1 MTYAPLVKYATV
13 DDYRLHFENKYC
25 CHSLQ
30 TFDAISV
37 RFIKTDFDHAF
48 YESSGIRGQKK
59 DTFSFT
65 RAERVDWIEKA
76 LLDASAELYQGWD
89 KNRKVIDPTRRV
101 AVVDGNYVV
110 IIQIFKNGRARF
122 ITAYVADSY
131 PTILKI
137 KSSPKWK

>member
-1 MTYAPLVKYATV
+1 MAYAPLVKYAKD

-25 CHSLQ
+25 CHRLQ

-48 YESSGIRGQKK
+48 YESSGSRGQKK

-65 RAERVDWIEKA
+65 RAKRIDWIEKT
-76 LLDASAELYQGWD
+76 LLDVSAELYQGWD
-89 KNRKVIDPTRRV
+89 KKRSVIDPTRRV

-110 IIQIFKNGRARF
+110 IIQILKTGGARF

-131 PTILKI
+131 RTILKI
-137 KSSPKWK
+137 KSSPKWQ